1 VTNDDLLRLVLCAMC
16 AVIVLLLIASGR
28 IG

>member
-1 VTNDDLLRLVLCAMC
+1 VTNDDLLRLVLCATC